1 LEERNLMRKRIARI
15 LVEGIST
22 VEFFFLRESPKRMSG
37 GAEGISASDFLER
50 ERKRAAKRMGEGV
63 VGRDETPWPSIIVI

>member
-22 VEFFFLRESPKRMSG
+22 VEFFF
-37 GAEGISASDFLER
+37 ER
-50 ERKRAAKRMGEGV
+50 EPKTDEWRSRRDKRK
-63 VGRDETPWPSIIVI
+63 